1 MVEQKI
7 VPLQFKESVSG
18 SKVINFTLTE
28 SILQMSS
35 AIFTV
40 RHLESN
46 KYNEAQED
54 IYFVMYNSFNGFLLS
69 MLKSSGYYEQELYD
83 RSSQKNNLLLI
94 LFLASLGTVCL
105 SMPILFPAVNSVSKT
120 KEKVLTLF
128 IEIPNGYLTELSNRC
143 DSFLNSFYDDQQ
155 DESKSQ
161 DEGSTHGGMDFS
173 GGTDSGVTKR
183 NVIK

>member
-1 MVEQKI
+1 
-7 VPLQFKESVSG
+7 
-18 SKVINFTLTE
+18 
-28 SILQMSS
+28 
-35 AIFTV
+35 
-40 RHLESN
+40 
-46 KYNEAQED
+46 
-54 IYFVMYNSFNGFLLS
+54 
-69 MLKSSGYYEQELYD
+69 
-83 RSSQKNNLLLI
+83 
-94 LFLASLGTVCL
+94 
-105 SMPILFPAVNSVSKT
+105 MPILFPAVNSVSKT

-173 GGTDSGVTKR
+173 GTTDSGVTKR

>member
-7 VPLQFKESVSG
+7 VPLQFKESATG

-28 SILQMSS
+28 SVLQMSS

-40 RHLESN
+40 RHLETA
-46 KYNEAQED
+46 KFNETQED

-69 MLKSSGYYEQELYD
+69 MLKSSDYYEQELYD

-94 LFLASLGTVCL
+94 LFLASIGTVCL

-120 KEKVLTLF
+120 KERVLTLF
-128 IEIPNGYLTELSNRC
+128 VEIPNGYLTELSSRC
-143 DSFLNSFYDDQQ
+143 EAFLNSFYDDHT
-155 DESKSQ
+155 DESKS
-161 DEGSTHGGMDFS
+161 
-173 GGTDSGVTKR
+173 
-183 NVIK
+183 